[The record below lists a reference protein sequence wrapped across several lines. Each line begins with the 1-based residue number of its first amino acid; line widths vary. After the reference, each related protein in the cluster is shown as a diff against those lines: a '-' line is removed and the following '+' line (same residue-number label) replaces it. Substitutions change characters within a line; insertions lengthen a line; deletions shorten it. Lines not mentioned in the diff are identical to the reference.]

1 MASPFKALVLRYPAS
16 QAATGFVRSA
26 PKKAPFSTVRPASC
40 LSSSPLR
47 QQCLLVAPAVS
58 IPRTFARANSS
69 KPDLASAAQQ
79 SPNATPGQNNARDV
93 EQNQQPQHHA
103 LDWDSFFKLRVKR
116 RRFQVLFSATNGILA
131 GGFGAVFLSTG
142 IAEPLISQIPLDP
155 FMTLG
160 IMTLAF
166 SGLGWLIGPTIGN
179 QVFYALN
186 RKWKKQMT
194 KKEAEFFERIKKHR
208 VDPSNS
214 SASNPVPD
222 FYGEKIQ
229 SVKGYRQ
236 WLKDQK
242 AFNKKKTAN
251 FV

>member
-1 MASPFKALVLRYPAS
+1 MASSPLKTLVLRRPV
-16 QAATGFVRSA
+16 TGVICSS
-26 PKKAPFSTVRPASC
+26 PKAPFSTFPAAAAGPVSC
-40 LSSSPLR
+40 LSPRSPLR
-47 QQCLLVAPAVS
+47 KQCLISVPKA
-58 IPRTFARANSS
+58 FARASS
-69 KPDLASAAQQ
+69 GKPDLASAAQQ
-79 SPNATPGQNNARDV
+79 SLHATPGQTTAHDFAQ
-93 EQNQQPQHHA
+93 EKQHA
-103 LDWDSFFKLRVKR
+103 LDWDSFFKLRLKR
-116 RRFQVLFSATNGILA
+116 RRYQLLFSITNGMFC
-131 GGFGAVFLSTG
+131 GGAGAVVLSTG
-142 IAEPLISQIPLDP
+142 VAEPVITQIPLDP

-166 SGLGWLIGPTIGN
+166 SGLGWLIGPSIGN
-179 QVFYALN
+179 QFFYALN

-194 KKEAEFFERIKKHR
+194 QKEAEFFERIKKHR
-208 VDPSNS
+208 VDPTNS

-229 SVKGYRQ
+229 SVAGYRQ